1 MIICFK
7 DCLLYQNSFLRIPK
21 SQPVYV
27 SYMFLNFFCILSL
40 MFLKSMF
47 FKIKTRVNVY
57 CLQFFEPGRAKIVC
71 FTDMASTILSEQ
83 WYKYREELLLQPQ
96 I

>member
-1 MIICFK
+1 
-7 DCLLYQNSFLRIPK
+7 
-21 SQPVYV
+21 
-27 SYMFLNFFCILSL
+27 
-40 MFLKSMF
+40 MF

-57 CLQFFEPGRAKIVC
+57 CLQFFEPGRSKIVC

>member
-1 MIICFK
+1 
-7 DCLLYQNSFLRIPK
+7 
-21 SQPVYV
+21 
-27 SYMFLNFFCILSL
+27 

-57 CLQFFEPGRAKIVC
+57 CLQFFEPGRSKIVC

-83 WYKYREELLLQPQ
+83 WYKYKKENFNDAKVRTVTATTNL
-96 I
+96 IKN